1 MSDISAERIGGWL
14 LGPLAWLI
22 VQLISIS
29 VTLVKFTYV
38 LFSPQTLAL
47 LKDLGTSN
55 VTLLALSF
63 ISFIAMWYY
72 TMWLTVAFF
81 RRRSNVPKHY
91 IIWLMVGV
99 ILAVKAFAFSPIA
112 DDLAVRQLLL
122 PLLAAALI
130 VPYFKRSTRVKRTF
144 TRTL

>member
-63 ISFIAMWYY
+63 ISFVAMWYY

-144 TRTL
+144 TRT

>member
-1 MSDISAERIGGWL
+1 MSDNSAERIGGWL

-22 VQLISIS
+22 VQLISVS
-29 VTLVKFTYV
+29 VTLFKFATV
-38 LFSPQTLAL
+38 LFAPQTLSL
-47 LKDLGTSN
+47 LKDLGTRN
-55 VTLLALSF
+55 IVLLALSF

-72 TMWLTVAFF
+72 TLWLTFAFF
-81 RRRSNVPKHY
+81 KRRSKVPKHY

-99 ILAVKAFAFSPIA
+99 LLAVKAFAFSPIA

-130 VPYFKRSTRVKRTF
+130 VPYLKRSTRVKRTF
-144 TRTL
+144 TRT

>member
-1 MSDISAERIGGWL
+1 MSDNSAERIGGWL

-55 VTLLALSF
+55 VALLGLSF
-63 ISFIAMWYY
+63 ISFVAMWYY

-81 RRRSNVPKHY
+81 KRRSNVPKHY

-144 TRTL
+144 TRA

>member
-63 ISFIAMWYY
+63 ISFVAMWYY

-130 VPYFKRSTRVKRTF
+130 VPYFKRSTRGKRTF
-144 TRTL
+144 TRT

>member
-1 MSDISAERIGGWL
+1 MSDISAERISGWL

-55 VTLLALSF
+55 VVLLGLSF
-63 ISFIAMWYY
+63 ISFVAMWYY

-81 RRRSNVPKHY
+81 KRRSNVPKHY

-122 PLLAAALI
+122 PLLAAAVI

-144 TRTL
+144 TRA

>member
-55 VTLLALSF
+55 VALLGLSF
-63 ISFIAMWYY
+63 ISFVAMWYY

-81 RRRSNVPKHY
+81 KRRSNVPKHY

-130 VPYFKRSTRVKRTF
+130 VPYFKRSQRVKRTF
-144 TRTL
+144 THA

>member
-63 ISFIAMWYY
+63 ISFIVMWYY

-144 TRTL
+144 TRT

>member
-144 TRTL
+144 TRT

>member
-91 IIWLMVGV
+91 IIRLMVGV

-144 TRTL
+144 TRT

>member
-1 MSDISAERIGGWL
+1 MSDISAQRISGWL

-22 VQLISIS
+22 IQLISIS

-47 LKDLGTSN
+47 LKDLGASN
-55 VTLLALSF
+55 VALLAVSF
-63 ISFIAMWYY
+63 ISFIAMWCY
-72 TMWLTVAFF
+72 TLWLTVAFF
-81 RRRSNVPKHY
+81 KRRSKVPKHY
-91 IIWLMVGV
+91 IIWLMIGV

-144 TRTL
+144 TRA

>member
-1 MSDISAERIGGWL
+1 MSDNSAERIGGWL

-63 ISFIAMWYY
+63 ISFVAMWYY

-144 TRTL
+144 TRT

>member
-1 MSDISAERIGGWL
+1 MSDNSAERIGGWL

-22 VQLISIS
+22 VQLISVS
-29 VTLVKFTYV
+29 VTLFKFATV
-38 LFSPQTLAL
+38 LFAPQTLSL
-47 LKDLGTSN
+47 LKDLGTN
-55 VTLLALSF
+55 NIVLLALSF

-72 TMWLTVAFF
+72 TLWLTFAFF
-81 RRRSNVPKHY
+81 KRRSKVPKHY

-99 ILAVKAFAFSPIA
+99 LLAVKAFAFSPIA

-130 VPYFKRSTRVKRTF
+130 VPYLKRSTRVKRTF
-144 TRTL
+144 TRT